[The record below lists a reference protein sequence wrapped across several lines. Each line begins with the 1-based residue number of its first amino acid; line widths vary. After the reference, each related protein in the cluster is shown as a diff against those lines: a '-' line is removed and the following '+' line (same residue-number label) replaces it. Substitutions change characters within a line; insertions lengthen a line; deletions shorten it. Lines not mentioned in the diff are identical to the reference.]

1 MSTDTEFEFAVRV
14 EDKVGYLDLNR
25 PEEANRL
32 TRGMMAGLACSI
44 RELAERGDVHL
55 IAIHSRGNAFC
66 SGRDG
71 RGEAAAGLSP
81 YQVRNQMMGPV
92 LSVYEA
98 LSAAP
103 IPVVACVHAE
113 AVGFGAALVGGC
125 DIALASATA
134 EFAFPEIEH
143 NIAPTMAM
151 SSVIRKL
158 PPAVLSYLIYSGDRI
173 SAAEALQYGLIGK
186 IYPAEEFA
194 AASRAF
200 LVRLASRPRP
210 ILETIKKYQHGAVGM
225 SAAQSCDYAGAL
237 LTIVRGQR

>member
-32 TRGMMAGLACSI
+32 TRGMMTGLARSI
-44 RELAERGDVHL
+44 RELAERSDVHL

-66 SGRDG
+66 RGRDG
-71 RGEAAAGLSP
+71 RGEAAGGLSP
-81 YQVRNQMMGPV
+81 YRVRNQMMGPV

-98 LSAAP
+98 LSAVP
-103 IPVVACVHAE
+103 IPVAACVHAE

-186 IYPAEEFA
+186 IYPAEQFA

-200 LVRLASRPRP
+200 LVRLAARPRP
-210 ILETIKKYQHGAVGM
+210 ILETIKKYQHGAAGM
-225 SAAQSCDYAGAL
+225 SAAQSFDYAGAL
-237 LTIVRGQR
+237 LTIVRGQN